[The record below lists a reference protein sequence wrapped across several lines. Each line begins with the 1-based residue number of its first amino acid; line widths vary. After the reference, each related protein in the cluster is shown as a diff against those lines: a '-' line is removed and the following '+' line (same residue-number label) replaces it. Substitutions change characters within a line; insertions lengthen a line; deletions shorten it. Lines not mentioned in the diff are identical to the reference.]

1 MRQYTRREGARRQ
14 NIENNP
20 MQSSRPPP
28 VPEDLTCRANQLHT
42 SIIPKFRKRLS
53 PALAANKVRDALMFT
68 PEQLFIY
75 NFEKL
80 IRCHDNPTQENL
92 FESVGPLRRLL
103 LDHPSITSLANRRA
117 QLKFRFTIYSDPTMR
132 INYDPKIH
140 PSTREIIKTMTLD
153 EFLRHPLMQFRG
165 TDITVKTAINYVR
178 DYAWL
183 EHKNEP
189 ESWLRKFGQ

>member
-1 MRQYTRREGARRQ
+1 
-14 NIENNP
+14 
-20 MQSSRPPP
+20 
-28 VPEDLTCRANQLHT
+28 
-42 SIIPKFRKRLS
+42 
-53 PALAANKVRDALMFT
+53 MFT

-80 IRCHDNPTQENL
+80 IRCHDNPTLENL
-92 FESVGPLRRLL
+92 FEAVGPLRRLL

-140 PSTREIIKTMTLD
+140 PSIPEIIKTMTLA
-153 EFLRHPLMQFRG
+153 EFLRHPLMQFSG

-178 DYAWL
+178 DYAGL

-189 ESWLRKFGQ
+189 DSDTLRAAQNVNWIGLGGMPAILYCLKGAVSLTLQGYEPLYRKLKGH